1 MSEYKVGDSI
11 YYIQGYWNDATLQS
25 EKRIKRTCIESIIGE
40 NLIGVNNGLILSPA
54 DICKNQEQAEA
65 RLKELKGE

>member
-1 MSEYKVGDSI
+1 MNEYKVGDSV
-11 YYIQGYWNDATLQS
+11 YYIQDIWNDATLRS
-25 EKRIKRTCIESIIGE
+25 EKRIRRTRIESIIGD

-54 DICKNQEQAEA
+54 DICKTQAQAEA